1 MSEMTHRTP
10 LCPLTLLLQT
20 LALVVATTLPS
31 SSHERDSS
39 AALTTLKSF
48 PSEAFRF
55 QDDIAPWVD
64 RIVARHG
71 KEEWRC
77 VVLTHELHGHM
88 GVLNVLGAKMGLRAR
103 ELLKSPREG
112 LHVVS
117 FAGLTTPLSCFNDGL
132 QIATGATLGRGTI
145 QVETASPRPG
155 ARISSEVA
163 ECELTVK
170 PEIMKRITQDI
181 DSVSARLGFGSAPY
195 FAAVRELS
203 MQYWF
208 ELDRAAIFEEAVGP
222 RKQERR

>member
-1 MSEMTHRTP
+1 MNEITHRTP
-10 LCPLTLLLQT
+10 PSPLMLLAHV
-20 LALVVATTLPS
+20 LALVIATTLPS
-31 SSHERDSS
+31 SGHERDSS
-39 AALTTLKSF
+39 ASLTTLKSF

-88 GVLNVLGAKMGLRAR
+88 GILNILGAKMGVRAR
-103 ELLKSPREG
+103 ELLKSPRKG
-112 LHVVS
+112 LRVVS
-117 FAGLTTPLSCFNDGL
+117 FAGLATPLSCFNDGL
-132 QIATGATLGRGTI
+132 QVATGATLGRGTI

-163 ECELTVK
+163 ECELTAK
-170 PEIMKRITQDI
+170 PEIMKRITKDL
-181 DSVSARLGFGSAPY
+181 DSLSASLGFGSAPY

-208 ELDRAAIFEEAVGP
+208 ELDRAAIFDEAVELRNQSG
-222 RKQERR
+222 K